1 MGGIWTHNLVVIATD
16 CIGSCKYNYR
26 TITTTTATRRIG
38 HLRHF
43 KYHYWGKFPCLF
55 VGVAVFF
62 SSSFFHISLFP
73 FIFHIVCF
81 LLFYHIVFFLLIYHI
96 VFFFY
101 FIILLFS
108 FWPSSLLNY
117 WSWCICLTHKNRNST
132 QLCTFHKTGGCFIAL
147 MERTRSSPFSFFCEE
162 ELFGRSP
169 TSSFSKGSLTGRDTW
184 SNMAAYSIQ
193 NVDIECE
200 LCKRL
205 FPGFTKFA
213 GHPCVSNGMF
223 IRHIY

>member
-1 MGGIWTHNLVVIATD
+1 MRQIGYAIEIIGLGLWRLIPLSTIFQLYRGGQFYLWRKPEYLKKTTDLPQITGKLNHIMLYRVHLTMSGIRTHD
-16 CIGSCKYNYR
+16 
-26 TITTTTATRRIG
+26 
-38 HLRHF
+38 
-43 KYHYWGKFPCLF
+43 WGY
-55 VGVAVFF
+55 A
-62 SSSFFHISLFP
+62 
-73 FIFHIVCF
+73 
-81 LLFYHIVFFLLIYHI
+81 
-96 VFFFY
+96 
-101 FIILLFS
+101 
-108 FWPSSLLNY
+108 NY

-132 QLCTFHKTGGCFIAL
+132 QLCTFHKTGDCFIAL

-169 TSSFSKGSLTGRDTW
+169 TSSFSKGSLDGRDTW

-205 FPGFTKFA
+205 FPGFTKFV

>member
-1 MGGIWTHNLVVIATD
+1 MIPVLVKSVWLRNIHCLCMLFKVSNNLVQIYRSFSIT
-16 CIGSCKYNYR
+16 GNYG
-26 TITTTTATRRIG
+26 RRS
-38 HLRHF
+38 
-43 KYHYWGKFPCLF
+43 
-55 VGVAVFF
+55 F
-62 SSSFFHISLFP
+62 SKL
-73 FIFHIVCF
+73 
-81 LLFYHIVFFLLIYHI
+81 
-96 VFFFY
+96 
-101 FIILLFS
+101 
-108 FWPSSLLNY
+108 
-117 WSWCICLTHKNRNST
+117 
-132 QLCTFHKTGGCFIAL
+132 GGCFIAL

-169 TSSFSKGSLTGRDTW
+169 TSSFSKGSLAGRDTW